1 MRACVRAPTPAAA
14 PPPAAAAP
22 PRNAGHDHYPVSDQL
37 YACYATGKDVVA
49 MKAVVGVEALRRVR
63 GRGRARS
70 RRGLRAPRLRQ
81 PPPVPFRAR
90 PPPRARSEE
99 DLLFL
104 RFTELFESKF
114 IRHGANE
121 GRDIFES
128 LDLAWSLLR
137 AFPVELLKKIPKN
150 ILAEFY
156 TRRAQTRGSGEAR

>member
-1 MRACVRAPTPAAA
+1 MQPPRPARAAPAPTA
-14 PPPAAAAP
+14 
-22 PRNAGHDHYPVSDQL
+22 
-37 YACYATGKDVVA
+37 
-49 MKAVVGVEALRRVR
+49 
-63 GRGRARS
+63 
-70 RRGLRAPRLRQ
+70 
-81 PPPVPFRAR
+81 AR
-90 PPPRARSEE
+90 PFPRPSALCARSEE